1 MKFITEME
9 LRDRYKTEPF
19 ATYGLET
26 DTKLTPG
33 ARQFL
38 VDRRV
43 TLTQERSSG
52 GKSSNANKQKQ
63 VQRRESW
70 CTLRLRGRLDCTAS
84 LFLVIG
90 AELLRSG
97 DAALSEEVLAL
108 SKCFQS
114 VQKAER
120 EQTAPEK
127 IQFWGWTEEEIKG
140 HSDALEKCVDIS
152 EFHVGLENAKELTLL
167 NHLRASLRELEP
179 AILETYWN
187 EEQQV
192 CSREELIDTV
202 NLIINIVCMMMWE
215 CLGGQKWKR

>member
-19 ATYGLET
+19 ATYVLEAN
-26 DTKLTPG
+26 TKLTPG

-43 TLTQERSSG
+43 PLTQERCSG
-52 GKSSNANKQKQ
+52 GKSSNANKQEQ

-70 CTLRLRGRLDCTAS
+70 CVLRLRGRLDCTAS
-84 LFLVIG
+84 LLLVIG

-97 DAALSEEVLAL
+97 DTVLSEEVLAL

-127 IQFWGWTEEEIKG
+127 IKFWGWTEEEIKS
-140 HSDALEKCVDIS
+140 HFNALGKCVDIS
-152 EFHVGLENAKELTLL
+152 EFHVGLESGKELTLL

-179 AILETYWN
+179 AILETYWD
-187 EEQQV
+187 EAQQV

-202 NLIINIVCMMMWE
+202 NLIIKIVCMMMWN